1 MQDFSGNEGRFFE
14 IKHLFNDFVHLAHS
28 AHWLQTSEKLVHFG
42 RIHRRL
48 DRTRGDGVHANTA
61 TGVLDRQRPR
71 NSD

>member
-1 MQDFSGNEGRFFE
+1 
-14 IKHLFNDFVHLAHS
+14 
-28 AHWLQTSEKLVHFG
+28 VHFG